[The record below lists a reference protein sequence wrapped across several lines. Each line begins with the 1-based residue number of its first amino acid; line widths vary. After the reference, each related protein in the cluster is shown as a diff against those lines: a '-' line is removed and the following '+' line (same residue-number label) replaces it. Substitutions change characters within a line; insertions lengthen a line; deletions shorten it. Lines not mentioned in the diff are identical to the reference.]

1 MKQIYLPIA
10 LHIKNTNLIMYLFF
24 QEGPSD
30 GDLILKVRFFVFV
43 LSPKLHGLLTLVR
56 AQ

>member
-1 MKQIYLPIA
+1 
-10 LHIKNTNLIMYLFF
+10 MYLFF

-30 GDLILKVRFFVFV
+30 GDLILKVRLFVFV

>member
-1 MKQIYLPIA
+1 
-10 LHIKNTNLIMYLFF
+10 MYLFF
-24 QEGPSD
+24 QEGSSD